1 MNIVHS
7 IQLITIMEHNH
18 QRLTMLRMSPH
29 PMIFLRIAPT
39 VSRNPATNV
48 VPEPNTSSPMRAAMK
63 IPNAPPTKPSAYA
76 NISLTTRWGSTNSI
90 ARPQASLT
98 SWLHVSGIVGT
109 NSIWS
114 MKNRKAQ
121 RYIASSPTN
130 AAWSAALCQKPL
142 QPSSVRSSIP
152 ARKTLRFM
160 TIFIP
165 ISRN

>member
-1 MNIVHS
+1 MSILLKSSWYPLGGSLMNNLHS
-7 IQLITIMEHNH
+7 GLLCSNQ
-18 QRLTMLRMSPH
+18 S
-29 PMIFLRIAPT
+29 F
-39 VSRNPATNV
+39 
-48 VPEPNTSSPMRAAMK
+48 
-63 IPNAPPTKPSAYA
+63 NAPPTKPSAYA
-76 NISLTTRWGSTNSI
+76 NISLTTRWGSTDSI